1 MAGGPRE
8 SNAPRAHPSYSCR
21 MDLVRLLQALV
32 SIDSTSSRSNLPV
45 LDLLER
51 EVAPLGFQVRRM
63 TWKDDA
69 GVEKGN
75 LVCRRGPEAPGGL
88 ALVAHTDCVPFDPE
102 WKEALSG
109 ALHDGRV
116 FGRGSA
122 DTKGS
127 AASMIAAAARE
138 GPCAAP
144 LWLVFTAD
152 EEVGCQGAKALHRE
166 GRLHPATAIIGEPT
180 QLVPVR
186 AHKGYCAVDVTVR
199 GVEGHSAFPDLGAS
213 AVHAAGDLLGEI
225 RRIQAGL
232 AAEHSDPSFSPPHT
246 TFNVGVIRGGKARNV
261 LAGDCFFTLEW
272 RPLPGQAPERGL
284 TLFDEAAARLAAR
297 GGGKLKVER
306 TPMRVDQAGVTPP
319 GAAVVRFLEEQS
331 GNAAQTIPF
340 GTELPELIDM
350 GAEACVFGPGDIRVA
365 HRTGEFVEVAE
376 LEKAAEIHRQAIR
389 RFCG

>member
-1 MAGGPRE
+1 
-8 SNAPRAHPSYSCR
+8 
-21 MDLVRLLQALV
+21 MDLVRLLQELV
-32 SIDSTSSRSNLPV
+32 AIDSTSARPNGPV
-45 LDLLER
+45 LDHLEPVVR
-51 EVAPLGFQVRRM
+51 GLGFETRR
-63 TWKDDA
+63 TSWRDDA

-75 LVCRRGPEAPGGL
+75 LVCRRGPDAPGGL

-102 WKEALSG
+102 WSEALSG
-109 ALHDGRV
+109 TLRDGRV
-116 FGRGSA
+116 WGRGSA

-127 AASMIAAAARE
+127 MSAMVAAASRE
-138 GPCAAP
+138 GPRGAP

-152 EEVGCQGAKALHRE
+152 EEVGCQGAKALQRE

-180 QLVPVR
+180 ELVPVR
-186 AHKGYCAVDVTVR
+186 AHKGYCAVDVSVH
-199 GVEGHSAFPDLGAS
+199 GVEGHSAFPDVGAS
-213 AVHAAGDLLGEI
+213 AVHAAGELLGEI
-225 RRIQAGL
+225 RRIQADL

-284 TLFDEAAARLAAR
+284 ALLDEAAARVAGK
-297 GGGKLKVER
+297 GGGRLRVER
-306 TPMRVDQAGVTPP
+306 TPMRVDKAGVTPP
-319 GAAVVRFLEEQS
+319 DAAVVRFLEEQS
-331 GNAAQTIPF
+331 GNPARVIPF

-365 HRTGEFVEVAE
+365 HRTGEYVEVAE
-376 LEKAAEIHRQAIR
+376 LERAAEIYRRAIV

>member
-1 MAGGPRE
+1 
-8 SNAPRAHPSYSCR
+8 

-32 SIDSTSSRSNLPV
+32 AIDSTSSRSNLPV
-45 LDLLER
+45 LDFLEGQ
-51 EVAPLGFQVRRM
+51 VAPLGFEVRRM
-63 TWKDDA
+63 TWTDEA

-75 LVCRRGPEAPGGL
+75 LVCRRGPSAPGGAAGGPGDGGGL

-102 WKEALSG
+102 WAEALSG
-109 ALHDGRV
+109 ALRDGRV
-116 FGRGSA
+116 LGRGSA

-138 GPCAAP
+138 APRRAP

-152 EEVGCQGAKALHRE
+152 EEVGCQGAKALHHE
-166 GRLHPATAIIGEPT
+166 GRLHPRTAIIGEPT

-186 AHKGYCAVDVTVR
+186 AHKGYCAVDVTVL
-199 GVEGHSAFPDLGAS
+199 GVEGHSAFPEVGAS

-225 RRIQAGL
+225 RRIQGEL

-261 LAGDCFFTLEW
+261 LAGECFFTLEW
-272 RPLPGQAPERGL
+272 RPLPGQAPERAL
-284 TLFDEAAARLAAR
+284 ALFDEAARRLEAR
-297 GGGKLKVER
+297 GGGRLRVER
-306 TPMRVDQAGVTPP
+306 TSMRVDKAGVT
-319 GAAVVRFLEEQS
+319 AADAEVVRFLEEQS
-331 GNAAQTIPF
+331 GNRAATIPF

-365 HRTGEFVEVAE
+365 HRTGEYVEVAA
-376 LEKAAEIHRQAIR
+376 LERAAEIHRRAIA